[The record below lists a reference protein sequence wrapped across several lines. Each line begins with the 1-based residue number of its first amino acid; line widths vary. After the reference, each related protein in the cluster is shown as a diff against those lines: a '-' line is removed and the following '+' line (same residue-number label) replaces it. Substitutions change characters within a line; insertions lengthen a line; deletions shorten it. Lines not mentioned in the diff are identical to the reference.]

1 MRFKLDRRGF
11 LVAGGASVMAT
22 SFPELHIA
30 VAQQATGGAQTPHQQ
45 QERKDITLETLQQIW
60 KTYQD
65 AWADIAVDERE
76 RLLRQSVTDDVI
88 FTAPP
93 YEGQGLG
100 DLVKHM
106 EQFQEQVPGA
116 HFKSNKL
123 LTQHGQLLSE
133 WTMYNKDGSVS
144 LTSYSYAR
152 FNEQGRLTHLAG
164 FW

>member
-1 MRFKLDRRGF
+1 MRFELDRRGF
-11 LVAGGASVMAT
+11 LVAAGASVMAT
-22 SFPELHIA
+22 AFPELHSA
-30 VAQQATGGAQTPHQQ
+30 VAQQATGGAPTPHQQ
-45 QERKDITLETLQQIW
+45 QERKDMTLETLQQIW

-65 AWADIAVDERE
+65 AWADIAADERE

-100 DLVKHM
+100 NLVKRM

-123 LTQHGQLLSE
+123 LTQHGQLLVE

-144 LTSYSYAR
+144 LISYSYAR